1 MLERLNNN
9 HNTYSHMYRVLWI
22 ACFSRRGCGI
32 HATSWRQICHVEYT
46 LLQCN
51 KAIVEKLFYSMPIW
65 RYSICN
71 NRTWS
76 STESSDPLHKSIR
89 NPRSRLAWL
98 VPLWKRSLI
107 ARLTE
112 SINLRAETNL
122 GVNDALELEISHKI
136 TLLLFCC
143 RMSVFHSASQLF

>member
-1 MLERLNNN
+1 
-9 HNTYSHMYRVLWI
+9 
-22 ACFSRRGCGI
+22 
-32 HATSWRQICHVEYT
+32 
-46 LLQCN
+46 
-51 KAIVEKLFYSMPIW
+51 MPIW

-71 NRTWS
+71 NTTWS

-112 SINLRAETNL
+112 SINLRAEINL
-122 GVNDALELEISHKI
+122 GVSDALELEISHKI
-136 TLLLFCC
+136 TLLLPDERF
-143 RMSVFHSASQLF
+143 SQRKTTFLIVLYTATGIAFTTDRLATREFR